1 MQLVLKDIDLK
12 TSWIKTGKESFIY
25 FETIDSTLN
34 IALDQQFQESS
45 VGKIVITDNQTSGK
59 GSYNKSWYSEPYKDL
74 TFSIILG
81 SSNNFQQNLIDETCS
96 AIAKILS
103 EYQIEAYQKPPNDI
117 YVKDKKIAGILLSN
131 VQIGNS
137 GNYQALS
144 VGININSNIE
154 LKKLDISAKANH
166 TSFAKE
172 LSKEINRE
180 TILVEIIE
188 LIDKVIQKQVDQ

>member
-1 MQLVLKDIDLK
+1 MQLVLKNIDLK
-12 TSWIKTGKESFIY
+12 TCWIKSGKKSFIY
-25 FETIDSTLN
+25 FETIDTTLN

-59 GSYNKSWYSEPYKDL
+59 GSYNKSWYSESYKDL

-96 AIAKILS
+96 VIVSVLN
-103 EYQIEAYQKPPNDI
+103 EYQIEAYQKLPNDI
-117 YVKDKKIAGILLSN
+117 YVRDKKIAGVLLSN
-131 VQIGNS
+131 VQTGNS

-154 LKKLDISAKANH
+154 LKKLDSNAKANH

-172 LSKEINRE
+172 LGKEINRE
-180 TILVEIIE
+180 KVLVEIIE
-188 LIDKVIQKQVDQ
+188 LLDKVIQKQVDQ

>member
-1 MQLVLKDIDLK
+1 MQLILKDIDLK
-12 TSWIKTGKESFIY
+12 TSWIKSGKESFIY

-34 IALDQQFQESS
+34 IALDQKYQESS

-59 GSYNKSWYSEPYKDL
+59 GSYNKSWYSEAYKDL

-96 AIAKILS
+96 AIARILN

-117 YVKDKKIAGILLSN
+117 YVKDRKIAGILLSN

-154 LKKLDISAKANH
+154 LKELDINAKANH

-172 LSKEINRE
+172 LGKEINRE
-180 TILVEIIE
+180 EVLVKIIE
-188 LIDKVIQKQVDQ
+188 LLDIVIQKQVDQ

>member
-1 MQLVLKDIDLK
+1 MQLILKDIDLK
-12 TSWIKTGKESFIY
+12 TSWIKSGKESFIY

-59 GSYNKSWYSEPYKDL
+59 GSYNKSWYSESYKDL
-74 TFSIILG
+74 TFSVILG

-96 AIAKILS
+96 VIASILN
-103 EYQIEAYQKPPNDI
+103 EYQIAAYQKPPNDI
-117 YVKDKKIAGILLSN
+117 YVKERKIAGILLSN

-154 LKKLDISAKANH
+154 LKELDINAKANH

-172 LSKEINRE
+172 LGKEIKRE
-180 TILVEIIE
+180 KVLVEIIE
-188 LIDKVIQKQVDQ
+188 LLDKTIQKQVNQ

>member
-1 MQLVLKDIDLK
+1 MQLALKDIDLK
-12 TSWIKTGKESFIY
+12 TSWIKPGKGSFIY
-25 FETIDSTLN
+25 FEKIDSTLN
-34 IALDQQFQESS
+34 IALDQIYQESS
-45 VGKIVITDNQTSGK
+45 IGKIVITDNQTSGK

-96 AIAKILS
+96 AMVIILN
-103 EYQIEAYQKPPNDI
+103 EYQIKAYQKPPNDI
-117 YVKDKKIAGILLSN
+117 YVKDRKIAGILLSN

-137 GNYQALS
+137 GNYQSLS

-154 LKKLDISAKANH
+154 LKELDINAKVNH

-172 LSKEINRE
+172 LGKEMNRE
-180 TILVEIIE
+180 KILVAIIE
-188 LIDKVIQKQVDQ
+188 SLDKIIQKQVDQ

>member
-1 MQLVLKDIDLK
+1 MQLILKDIDLK
-12 TSWIKTGKESFIY
+12 TCWIKSGKESFIY

-45 VGKIVITDNQTSGK
+45 VGKIVITDNQTFGK
-59 GSYNKSWYSEPYKDL
+59 GSYNKSWYSESYKDL

-96 AIAKILS
+96 VIVSILNK
-103 EYQIEAYQKPPNDI
+103 YQIEAHQKPPNDI
-117 YVKDKKIAGILLSN
+117 YVKDRKIAGILLSN
-131 VQIGNS
+131 VQIANS

-154 LKKLDISAKANH
+154 LKELDSNAKANH
-166 TSFAKE
+166 TSFVKE
-172 LSKEINRE
+172 LGKEINRE
-180 TILVEIIE
+180 KVLVEIIE
-188 LIDKVIQKQVDQ
+188 LLDKVIQKQVNQ

>member
-1 MQLVLKDIDLK
+1 MQLILKDIDLK
-12 TSWIKTGKESFIY
+12 TCWIKSGKESFIY
-25 FETIDSTLN
+25 FKTIDSTLN
-34 IALDQQFQESS
+34 IALDQQFQERS

-59 GSYNKSWYSEPYKDL
+59 GSYNKSWYSESCKDL

-96 AIAKILS
+96 VIVSVLN
-103 EYQIEAYQKPPNDI
+103 EYQIEAYQKLPNDI
-117 YVKDKKIAGILLSN
+117 YVRDRKIAGILLSN
-131 VQIGNS
+131 VQTGNS

-154 LKKLDISAKANH
+154 LKKLDSNAKANH

-172 LSKEINRE
+172 LGREINRE
-180 TILVEIIE
+180 KVLVKIIE
-188 LIDKVIQKQVDQ
+188 LLDIVIQKQVDQ

>member
-1 MQLVLKDIDLK
+1 MQLILEDIDLK
-12 TSWIKTGKESFIY
+12 TCWIKSGKESFIY

-59 GSYNKSWYSEPYKDL
+59 GSYNKSWYSESYKDL

-96 AIAKILS
+96 AIVNILN
-103 EYQIEAYQKPPNDI
+103 EYQIKAHQKPPNDI
-117 YVKDKKIAGILLSN
+117 YVRDRKIAGILLSN
-131 VQIGNS
+131 VQTGNS

-144 VGININSNIE
+144 VGI
-154 LKKLDISAKANH
+154 
-166 TSFAKE
+166 
-172 LSKEINRE
+172 R
-180 TILVEIIE
+180 
-188 LIDKVIQKQVDQ
+188 